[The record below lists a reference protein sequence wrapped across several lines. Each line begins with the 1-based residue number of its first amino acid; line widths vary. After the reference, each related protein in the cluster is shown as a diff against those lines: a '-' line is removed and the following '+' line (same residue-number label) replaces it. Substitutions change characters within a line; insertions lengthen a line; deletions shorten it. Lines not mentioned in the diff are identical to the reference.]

1 VLQMGC
7 YGIGISRILAASLE
21 VLSSET
27 ELSWPTE
34 IVPYQ
39 IMIIAPKGG
48 SKEFAAFEQVM
59 SLYDQLN
66 SRDDF
71 KNDIIVDDRLNLTVG
86 KKLKEAKQTG
96 YSHIVLFGKECILEE
111 NPVIELH
118 SGKDMIRM
126 SVNQVMYH
134 FETIQN
140 SV

>member
-1 VLQMGC
+1 MGC

-48 SKEFAAFEQVM
+48 SKEFAAYDQVM

-71 KNDIIVDDRLNLTVG
+71 NVRFMSFGRVVDIGVKI
-86 KKLKEAKQTG
+86 
-96 YSHIVLFGKECILEE
+96 
-111 NPVIELH
+111 
-118 SGKDMIRM
+118 
-126 SVNQVMYH
+126 
-134 FETIQN
+134 
-140 SV
+140 

>member
-1 VLQMGC
+1 MGC

-48 SKEFAAFEQVM
+48 SKEFAAYDQVM

-71 KNDIIVDDRLNLTVG
+71 NVRFMSFGRVSLIVEIGVKICLFIYFFGLCPVKKKRTNHCGTILLQSQNLFYI
-86 KKLKEAKQTG
+86 LK
-96 YSHIVLFGKECILEE
+96 V
-111 NPVIELH
+111 P
-118 SGKDMIRM
+118 
-126 SVNQVMYH
+126 
-134 FETIQN
+134 
-140 SV
+140 

>member
-1 VLQMGC
+1 MFEEVLKFRSLMTDLLRFRARFQRLVITALSFKFHLSTYANFIQANGKPEVLQMGC

-48 SKEFAAFEQVM
+48 SKEFAAYDQVM

-71 KNDIIVDDRLNLTVG
+71 NVRFMSFGRVVD
-86 KKLKEAKQTG
+86 
-96 YSHIVLFGKECILEE
+96 C
-111 NPVIELH
+111 
-118 SGKDMIRM
+118 
-126 SVNQVMYH
+126 
-134 FETIQN
+134 
-140 SV
+140 